1 MLDQQSALSL
11 VGAKVLVSSFPCLD
25 SVFRMHF
32 DHNFSFI
39 SYILASKNNLELDW
53 LTFFLPLEFFP
64 LIFVIDPLRFLVLH
78 HKIPDSRC

>member
-1 MLDQQSALSL
+1 MADQQSALSL
-11 VGAKVLVSSFPCLD
+11 VGSKGLVCSFPCLD

-39 SYILASKNNLELDW
+39 LYILASKNLELDW